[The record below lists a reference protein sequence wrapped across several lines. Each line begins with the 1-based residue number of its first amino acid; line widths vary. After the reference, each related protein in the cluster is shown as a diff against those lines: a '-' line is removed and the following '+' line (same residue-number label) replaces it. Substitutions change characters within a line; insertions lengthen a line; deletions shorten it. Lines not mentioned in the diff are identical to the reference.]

1 MSLEGDILT
10 VGTRRWDLSK
20 KGKVYLLGAGKA
32 CNAMAQAVCD
42 VLGER
47 ITKGIISV
55 KIVEEQDRYCNTDV
69 YVGGHPLPNEEGM
82 EAAGRMIELIENASA
97 DDLFICVCSGGSSA
111 LLTYPVEGISPVSYT
126 HLDVYKRQ
134 P

>member
-1 MSLEGDILT
+1 MIRKVRNYDKIANRCDAAARQKVLQLMDRTLQELDACKRIREIMSLEGDILT

-55 KIVEEQDRYCNTDV
+55 KIVE
-69 YVGGHPLPNEEGM
+69 
-82 EAAGRMIELIENASA
+82 
-97 DDLFICVCSGGSSA
+97 
-111 LLTYPVEGISPVSYT
+111 
-126 HLDVYKRQ
+126 
-134 P
+134 